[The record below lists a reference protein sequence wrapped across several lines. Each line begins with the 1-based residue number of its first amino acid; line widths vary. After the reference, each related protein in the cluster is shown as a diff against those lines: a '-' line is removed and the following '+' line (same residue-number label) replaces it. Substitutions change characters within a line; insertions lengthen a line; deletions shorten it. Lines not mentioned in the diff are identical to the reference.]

1 MPYTLQKACQMD
13 ETDDDL
19 TPINS
24 SAPAKSTTAVA
35 INAPENK
42 DSLPVIT
49 ASGRGA
55 LAERILRLAFDNGVR
70 VREDK
75 DLADM
80 LARIDID
87 SPVPTQAL
95 LAVAEILSYVYR
107 ANGEA
112 DPFNAVLDEVTAPM
126 ILDGEDNNA

>member
-1 MPYTLQKACQMD
+1 MD
-13 ETDDDL
+13 DTPEDL
-19 TPINS
+19 TPVNRS
-24 SAPAKSTTAVA
+24 DTPTRQTAVA
-35 INAPENK
+35 VTAPKNE
-42 DSLPVIT
+42 DSLPIIT

-55 LAERILRLAFDNGVR
+55 LADRILRLAFDNGVR

-107 ANGEA
+107 ANGTE
-112 DPFNAVLDEVTAPM
+112 DPFNAVFDKGSAPL
-126 ILDGEDNNA
+126 ILDGDETGQ